1 MIGTVWV
8 QVHAK
13 PKAAADQIQYMVDWI
28 AAKYP
33 NGESGIVYCL
43 TRKDTEQVATEL
55 AQHGLACG
63 CYHADMDPVRRESVH
78 MQWSSG
84 ATLLF
89 CTIQPRV
96 GNCSRKEKSVLLGI
110 MMVIHVPRI
119 SSGLPFLQQQA
130 EVT

>member
-1 MIGTVWV
+1 MVWV

-13 PKAAADQIQYMVDWI
+13 PKTAADQIQYMVDWI
-28 AAKYP
+28 TANYP

-43 TRKDTEQVATEL
+43 TRKDTEQVAAEL

-84 ATLLF
+84 AASLL
-89 CTIQPRV
+89 CTFSSGV
-96 GNCSRKEKSVLLGI
+96 GVCSRKEKSVPLGSKMI
-110 MMVIHVPRI
+110 VHVPRT
-119 SSGLPFLQQQA
+119 SSGLPFLRQQ
-130 EVT
+130 

>member
-1 MIGTVWV
+1 MVWV

-13 PKAAADQIQYMVDWI
+13 PKAAAEQIQYMVDCI
-28 AAKYP
+28 TAKYP

-43 TRKDTEQVATEL
+43 TRRDTEQVAAEL

-84 ATLLF
+84 AALLL
-89 CTIQPRV
+89 CTVKPGV
-96 GNCSRKEKSVLLGI
+96 GDCSRKDKSMPLSV
-110 MMVIHVPRI
+110 
-119 SSGLPFLQQQA
+119 
-130 EVT
+130 